1 MDITQDPELSLDAIP
16 PNIIDVETLVDLLR
30 AREYALKIWC
40 AYWMYM
46 YYCYKDILEQPWKK
60 QYKDKAKKYFEL
72 LTSQQSAVRQ
82 LHRSLNSWNMRR
94 VRLHSHFDL
103 IHRVIELC
111 TGVFMFVVP
120 EALKVFDQF

>member
-16 PNIIDVETLVDLLR
+16 PNIIVVETLIDLLR

-40 AYWMYM
+40 AYWMYV
-46 YYCYKDILEQPWKK
+46 YKSYKNILEQPWKK
-60 QYKDKAKKYFEL
+60 QYKDKAKKYCEL

-94 VRLHSHFDL
+94 VRLSSHFEL
-103 IHRVIELC
+103 IQRVIELC
-111 TGVFMFVVP
+111 VGVFMFVVP
-120 EALKVFDQF
+120 EAIRVFNQF